1 LSGSLKKQSEKTM
14 LKTAMRAVPRLER
27 FLKVLRQTS
36 PLRIKALALL
46 VFVPAL
52 VWGGS
57 ALNISPA
64 PAISSTQS
72 SLLGLFGKKDELLP
86 PELAF
91 DVSIVIKNQQTL
103 LANFKPAEGYYLYRD
118 KFSFDLEGIP
128 TAGISGISMPEGT
141 PKEDAFFGTSE
152 VYYEPF
158 QAELAVTDHSADLR
172 TATLNIGY
180 QGCSESGVC
189 YPPVDKSIIL
199 SSVPVLDVAD
209 ADAVEGG
216 LSESG
221 RIGQLLEGGNLW
233 LIAASFLGFG
243 LLLSFTPCMLPMIP
257 ILSGI
262 IVKQDA
268 KTSRSRSVI
277 LSITFVLGMA
287 ITYAI
292 AGVAAGLSGIMVAA
306 TLQSPWILGTFA
318 LLFVVLSLSM
328 FGLYELQV
336 PVSLQNRIARTSN
349 RLQGGGLG
357 SVFGMGALSAI
368 IVGPCVAAPLA
379 GAMLYI
385 SQTQDVVLGGAALFM
400 LAIGMGIPLV
410 LIGASAGTLLP
421 RAGAWMEKV
430 KVFFG
435 VLLLGTAV
443 WIVSPVIPAAVTML
457 LWGGLAIAS
466 AVLLWGRG
474 ITSGQR
480 RRIYFQR
487 TLASVFL
494 VLGIGLVT
502 SVATGGRDILQPF
515 AHLNTGAPAAAQ
527 PLEFEYINSVA
538 DLDARLEGARGQYVM
553 LDFYADWCVS
563 CKEMDAF
570 VFSDDRVKK
579 KLREAVLLKADVT
592 AVTAEHQALLK
603 RFGLFGPPGT
613 LFFDKQGRLL
623 KGTEVVGYLE
633 ADKFLAHLNKVM
645 R

>member
-1 LSGSLKKQSEKTM
+1 MKAAPGLTIGLLSLLKKSLVALQLLTLLVLLPGLAWGGSPNSPQ
-14 LKTAMRAVPRLER
+14 TASNAP
-27 FLKVLRQTS
+27 FQ
-36 PLRIKALALL
+36 LALL
-46 VFVPAL
+46 D
-52 VWGGS
+52 
-57 ALNISPA
+57 
-64 PAISSTQS
+64 
-72 SLLGLFGKKDELLP
+72 LFGKKDELLP

-91 DVSIVIKNQQTL
+91 EVAVAIKDQQTL
-103 LANFKPAEGYYLYRD
+103 LATFKPAPGYYLYRD
-118 KFSFDLEGIP
+118 RFSFSLQGIP
-128 TAGISGISMPEGT
+128 GAEISEIRMPEGKLKT
-141 PKEDAFFGTSE
+141 DAFFGTTQ

-158 QAELAVTDHSADLR
+158 QAELAISAPGADLR
-172 TATLNIGY
+172 AASLEVGY

-189 YPPVDKSIIL
+189 YPPINKSIVL
-199 SSVPVLDVAD
+199 SSAPTVDAANAD
-209 ADAVEGG
+209 TDGG
-216 LSESG
+216 EVSETG
-221 RIGQLLEGGNLW
+221 RIGQLLESGNYW

-277 LSITFVLGMA
+277 LSITYVMGMA

-306 TLQSPWILGTFA
+306 TMQSPWVLGSFA
-318 LLFVVLSLSM
+318 LLFVMLSLSM
-328 FGLYELQV
+328 FGLYEMQV
-336 PVSLQNRIARTSN
+336 PVALQDRIAKTSN

-357 SVFGMGALSAI
+357 GVFGMGALSAI

-410 LIGASAGTLLP
+410 IIGASAGTLLP
-421 RAGAWMEKV
+421 KAGPWMEKV

-435 VLLLGTAV
+435 VLLLATAI
-443 WIVSPVIPAAVTML
+443 WIVSPVLPAAITML
-457 LWGGLAIAS
+457 LWGALAIAS
-466 AVLLWGRG
+466 FVLLWGRG
-474 ITSGQR
+474 RSSHQR
-480 RRIYFQR
+480 GRGIYLQR
-487 TLASVFL
+487 TLGVLFL
-494 VLGIGLVT
+494 VVGVGLVT

-515 AHLNTGAPAAAQ
+515 AHLNTQSTTATVP
-527 PLEFEYINSVA
+527 PLQFEYINSVA
-538 DLDARLEGARGQYVM
+538 DLDARLEGAKGQYVM

-579 KLREAVLLKADVT
+579 KLSDAVLLKADVT

-613 LFFDKQGRLL
+613 LFFDREGRLI
-623 KGTEVVGYLE
+623 KGTEVIGYMK